1 MIIMANWWE
10 SALKGGM
17 GDAFEDIG
25 TAPIPVGPSGD
36 AARSISYSWQTVV
49 NAGADPA
56 QQEAAW
62 DFLVWLNGPDSGKD
76 GASAMADILQSMGIL
91 PSRTSDVEAYQDA
104 LGRPFLEGYVST
116 LANAQGFPIVL
127 GGQEFSEALQQVIEQ
142 LQYGQITAEEAA
154 ANAQAD
160 ATSILE
166 RAAQ

>member
-1 MIIMANWWE
+1 MANWWE

-17 GDAFEDIG
+17 GEEFENIA
-25 TAPIPVGPSGD
+25 TAPIPVGPNGD
-36 AARSISYSWQTVV
+36 KARSISYSWQTVV
-49 NAGADPA
+49 NAGAEAA

-62 DFLVWLNGPDSGKD
+62 DFLAWLNGPESGKN

-91 PSRTSDVEAYQDA
+91 PSRNSDVEAYKDT

-116 LANAQGFPIVL
+116 LANAEGFPIVL

-142 LQYGQITAEEAA
+142 LQYGRVTAEEAQ

-160 ATSILE
+160 AVSILE